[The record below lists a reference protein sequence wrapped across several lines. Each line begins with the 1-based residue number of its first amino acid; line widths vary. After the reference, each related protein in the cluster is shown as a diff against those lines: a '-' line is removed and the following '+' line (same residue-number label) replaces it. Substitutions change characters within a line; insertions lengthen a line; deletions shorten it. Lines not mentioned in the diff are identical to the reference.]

1 MTLQFCFLEGESQLK
16 YIFCKKSV
24 SKIYEWFLKLCE
36 CLLWVILNT
45 LCQAL
50 VSEMNFTN
58 NFWMIAYFYNRYND
72 SKTGK
77 MFYLVQKKKCFEFI
91 LQFLLTFILKKTLK
105 QCLNHAKMPTFC
117 ACCSILKRQNPDY
130 VRVAC
135 KPSYYLEK
143 GGNMEKKYL
152 VWKPIF
158 RNLLH
163 FRRCRG

>member
-1 MTLQFCFLEGESQLK
+1 MNVYF
-16 YIFCKKSV
+16 
-24 SKIYEWFLKLCE
+24 
-36 CLLWVILNT
+36 WVILNT
-45 LCQAL
+45 IYQAL
-50 VSEMNFTN
+50 ASEMNFTD
-58 NFWMIAYFYNRYND
+58 NFWMNAYFYNRYND

-77 MFYLVQKKKCFEFI
+77 MFCLVQKKKMFWVH
-91 LQFLLTFILKKTLK
+91 LTIFANVYIKKTLK